1 MCDAILEPNWKAV
14 LVEQNFYLD
23 NIVCMFKCNHEFSF
37 AGLRQ
42 HALIHAYTHTHT
54 HNLGGIYVVSLSVFL
69 FANKSL
75 RYFSLKRKIM
85 ALSMLIY
92 GDGL

>member
-42 HALIHAYTHTHT
+42 HALIHAYIHTHT
-54 HNLGGIYVVSLSVFL
+54 IWEGFMWYLFLSFCL
-69 FANKSL
+69 PLNH
-75 RYFSLKRKIM
+75 
-85 ALSMLIY
+85 
-92 GDGL
+92 